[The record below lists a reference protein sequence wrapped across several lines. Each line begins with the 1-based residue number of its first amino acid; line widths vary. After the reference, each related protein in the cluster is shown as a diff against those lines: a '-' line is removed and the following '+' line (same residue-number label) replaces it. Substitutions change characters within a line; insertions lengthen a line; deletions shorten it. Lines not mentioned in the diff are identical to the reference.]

1 MKKALKEQRIII
13 NYISKINKE
22 KIRLFGGI
30 FFNENNK
37 KCKLLINKE
46 EKDLIEFYHFKD
58 KQTELKVELIIKEK
72 LKNMNGMFYSCKRLK
87 SISNFS
93 NIDTSLVADI
103 SYLFYECSSLTSI
116 SDFWG
121 WNTSKVKDM
130 KYLFY
135 KCNSLKNMP
144 GISKWDTSSVTDMSY
159 MFYECSSLTALSE
172 ISNWQT
178 DNVNNMDSIFYGC
191 SNLEY
196 PPDISKW
203 KLSPKINKEKMFF
216 GYDISKINIFE
227 IINKKYEEGN
237 NINENENESNKKK
250 EDDNKLNINEK
261 KENEVPEYEIEDNE
275 EIYFGNPFH
284 EDKEEFKIL
293 RNEGLKFLPQLE
305 IRFDGEYEI
314 TQKKIDDFK
323 NELKNIIGNDDF
335 SIIEINKG
343 SLKVIITLQY
353 IYKKILRSLRE
364 NPAIQNIQQFPED
377 ISKEINELLDKIMN
391 SKFLFIGG
399 KTADFVH
406 ESVFDITIKRNQNK
420 IKRLYRALNDDKTPK
435 KFNIYEQA
443 KNITFDELE
452 KLINNLSDE
461 ALKQELNQYN
471 KNFDNFYETEKEIE
485 KALIDAVFE
494 YKIINIY
501 LIIRDKTEYEKNKNL
516 CNNRETK
523 LLFHGTQPEIM
534 PLILANNFKCH
545 SDDHLFGQGTY
556 FTDGFDYVTFYA
568 RNEKRNK
575 DNFTI
580 IPKVNETFSF
590 ISSQVYYDKNKKEEV
605 YDVKKKNSKIEK
617 NGMRCAYVDG
627 NTKLLNR
634 EEFKDKSK
642 FIANEFIISFKEQIL
657 PMYAISIKR
666 CEYLIIW
673 RDYNFD
679 ENNPNKYE
687 KNVFKKMLE
696 FNEEIKKFSARE
708 FDSKVYYVKTSEEGI
723 NLIKR
728 KKYNKI
734 ILISNGNNKAK
745 EYITEARKIIGCDCI
760 SLVSAYYPAN
770 HLKWISEMKNILIS
784 NKKEFHERFIRNI
797 ASHDLQGINK
807 LKKDVEQFYSQ
818 NNSDFQLNNFDSI
831 LPKYPYF
838 KNEGKFIDLK
848 F

>member
-1 MKKALKEQRIII
+1 
-13 NYISKINKE
+13 
-22 KIRLFGGI
+22 
-30 FFNENNK
+30 
-37 KCKLLINKE
+37 
-46 EKDLIEFYHFKD
+46 
-58 KQTELKVELIIKEK
+58 
-72 LKNMNGMFYSCKRLK
+72 
-87 SISNFS
+87 
-93 NIDTSLVADI
+93 
-103 SYLFYECSSLTSI
+103 
-116 SDFWG
+116 
-121 WNTSKVKDM
+121 M

-343 SLKVIITLQY
+343 SLKAIITLQY

-377 ISKEINELLDKIMN
+377 ITKEINELLDKIMDN
-391 SKFLFIGG
+391 KFLFIGG

-420 IKRLYRALNDDKTPK
+420 IKRLYRAINDDKTLK

-443 KNITFDELE
+443 KNISFDE
-452 KLINNLSDE
+452 
-461 ALKQELNQYN
+461 
-471 KNFDNFYETEKEIE
+471 
-485 KALIDAVFE
+485 
-494 YKIINIY
+494 
-501 LIIRDKTEYEKNKNL
+501 
-516 CNNRETK
+516 
-523 LLFHGTQPEIM
+523 
-534 PLILANNFKCH
+534 
-545 SDDHLFGQGTY
+545 
-556 FTDGFDYVTFYA
+556 
-568 RNEKRNK
+568 
-575 DNFTI
+575 
-580 IPKVNETFSF
+580 
-590 ISSQVYYDKNKKEEV
+590 
-605 YDVKKKNSKIEK
+605 
-617 NGMRCAYVDG
+617 
-627 NTKLLNR
+627 
-634 EEFKDKSK
+634 
-642 FIANEFIISFKEQIL
+642 
-657 PMYAISIKR
+657 
-666 CEYLIIW
+666 
-673 RDYNFD
+673 
-679 ENNPNKYE
+679 
-687 KNVFKKMLE
+687 
-696 FNEEIKKFSARE
+696 
-708 FDSKVYYVKTSEEGI
+708 
-723 NLIKR
+723 
-728 KKYNKI
+728 
-734 ILISNGNNKAK
+734 
-745 EYITEARKIIGCDCI
+745 
-760 SLVSAYYPAN
+760 
-770 HLKWISEMKNILIS
+770 
-784 NKKEFHERFIRNI
+784 
-797 ASHDLQGINK
+797 
-807 LKKDVEQFYSQ
+807 
-818 NNSDFQLNNFDSI
+818 
-831 LPKYPYF
+831 
-838 KNEGKFIDLK
+838 
-848 F
+848 